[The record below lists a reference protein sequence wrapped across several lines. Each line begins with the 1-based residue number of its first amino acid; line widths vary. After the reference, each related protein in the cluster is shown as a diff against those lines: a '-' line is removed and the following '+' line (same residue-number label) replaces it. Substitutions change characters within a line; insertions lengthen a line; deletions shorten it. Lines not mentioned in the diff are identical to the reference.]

1 MKIEERKLFKKLC
14 IDGGGIKGLFSAQVL
29 AKFEEVLKN
38 NIT

>member
-1 MKIEERKLFKKLC
+1 MKVEEKNYLKMC
-14 IDGGGIKGLFSAQVL
+14 IDGGGFKGLFSAQVL